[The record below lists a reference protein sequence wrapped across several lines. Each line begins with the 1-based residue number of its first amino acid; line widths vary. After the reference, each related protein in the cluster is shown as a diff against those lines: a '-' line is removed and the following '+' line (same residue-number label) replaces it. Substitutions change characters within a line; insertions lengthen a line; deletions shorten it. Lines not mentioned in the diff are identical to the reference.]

1 MNIDMCIS
9 MFCALII
16 IFCAIVTVVVVVIN
30 IYIYIYKKIYS
41 YIDYKDYIANYSD
54 YVMYKIE
61 EAKKINNMDCR
72 LCKHYD
78 GYRCEVF
85 NGKISEGTF
94 LQSVLKCI
102 NNGGIYF
109 QLDTNKAVDNN
120 KK

>member
-1 MNIDMCIS
+1 MNIDIFIS
-9 MFCALII
+9 MFCTLII
-16 IFCAIVTVVVVVIN
+16 ICYSIISILLVVIY

-41 YIDYKDYIANYSD
+41 YIDYKDYITNYSD

-61 EAKKINNMDCR
+61 EAKKTNNMDCR

-85 NGKISEGTF
+85 NGQISESTF

-102 NNGGIYF
+102 NNSGIYF